1 MNLKQVVVNG
11 QKLDVGGSSG
21 GSSTQSESLPIG
33 SVIMWAGTLE
43 TIPTG
48 WHLCNGED
56 GTIDL
61 RGMFALGAGGTYNL
75 GDNGGSEEVTLT
87 LEQIPSHN
95 HKLLQQFNGGS
106 TIKGYVGNISTNGD
120 AVSSEVTTWYSGSSR
135 PHPNMPPYKALYY
148 IQKIA

>member
-1 MNLKQVVVNG
+1 MKIIING
-11 QKLDVGGSSG
+11 ESVDIPG
-21 GSSTQSESLPIG
+21 GSSTPSESLPIG

-48 WHLCNGED
+48 WHLCDGTE

-61 RGMFALGAGGTYNL
+61 RGMFALGAGGTYSL
-75 GDNGGSEEVTLT
+75 GDSGGSEEVTLT
-87 LEQIPSHN
+87 LAQMPRHAHAATYYIG
-95 HKLLQQFNGGS
+95 NGGTNRFYTNS
-106 TIKGYVGNISTNGD
+106 SASAVMRYANSSADISDRTTEDGNSQ
-120 AVSSEVTTWYSGSSR
+120 

>member
-1 MNLKQVVVNG
+1 MKIIING
-11 QKLDVGGSSG
+11 EPVDIPGGSSAP
-21 GSSTQSESLPIG
+21 SESLPIG

-48 WHLCNGED
+48 WHLCDGTE

-75 GDNGGSEEVTLT
+75 GDSGGSEEVTLT
-87 LEQIPSHN
+87 VTQMPRHFHNTEIPIVE
-95 HKLLQQFNGGS
+95 KATGS
-106 TIKGYVGNISTNGD
+106 TYYGMSLSGKTSSIGLQNLLSSYVG
-120 AVSSEVTTWYSGSSR
+120 SSQ